1 MSIINVI
8 EGIVLIV
15 FGAFLLFSQ
24 VRSLKK
30 EDSDRLAGSIGLL
43 IIGVGC
49 VVCGIVLI
57 GQHID

>member
-30 EDSDRLAGSIGLL
+30 EDSDRLAESIGLL

>member
-1 MSIINVI
+1 MSIVNLI

-15 FGAFLLFSQ
+15 FGAFLVFSQ

-43 IIGVGC
+43 VIGIGC
-49 VVCGIVLI
+49 VVCGIILI
-57 GQHID
+57 CQHIN